1 MNTKVVQYGCGKMS
15 AYTMRYAIENGMD
28 VVGAI
33 DINPSIIGKDIG
45 DIMGVNKTGVVV
57 TSVGEAKEL
66 LMKVKPDIVVVTTMS
81 LLKDVKDALL
91 LCASLGINAITICEE
106 AFYSFNS
113 SPILTKEIDELAKK
127 NNCTITG
134 TGYQDAFWGNL
145 ITTLAGATHN
155 ITKIKGSSSY
165 NVEDYGIALAK
176 AHGAGLTLEQ
186 FDEEVASVDR
196 ISEEERNKLINSG
209 EYQPSYMWNV
219 NGWLC
224 EKLNLTVVS
233 QTQKCV
239 PQTYKEDI
247 VSETL
252 GMTVKKG
259 MATGMSAVVTTETKE
274 GIIIETECIGKVY
287 GKDEF
292 DSNNWT
298 VYGEPNTNLVI
309 DRPNTVELTCA
320 TAINRI
326 PDVINAKSGFVPTCE
341 LGELKYTSVK

>member
-15 AYTMRYAIENGMD
+15 AYTMRYAIENGYD

-155 ITKIKGSSSY
+155 IKMIKGSSSY

-186 FDEEVASVDR
+186 FDEAVASVDR

-298 VYGEPNTNLVI
+298 IYGEPNTNLVI

>member
-15 AYTMRYAIENGMD
+15 AYTMRYAIENGYD